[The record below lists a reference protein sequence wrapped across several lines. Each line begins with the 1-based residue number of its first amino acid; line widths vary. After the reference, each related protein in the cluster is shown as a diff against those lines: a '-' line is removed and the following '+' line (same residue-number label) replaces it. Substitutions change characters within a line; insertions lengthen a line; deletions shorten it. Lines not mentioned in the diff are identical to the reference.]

1 MTFVDDPEEHK
12 DRVTVIVDIDAEKIV
27 RDKLRDS
34 GSRVKVLDSNLQ
46 ELIDKTL
53 PPVEN
58 ETYKREV
65 YAYDYKKYQ
74 PIEKVRDKCNF
85 EI

>member
-12 DRVTVIVDIDAEKIV
+12 DSVTVIVDIDAEKIV
-27 RDKLRDS
+27 RDELRNS

-65 YAYDYKKYQ
+65 YAYDYTKYQ
-74 PIEKVRDKCNF
+74 PVEKVRDKCNF